1 MLECNI
7 TLGCKGFPMSN
18 TLTYWSD
25 SSVIKKKV
33 KESDLLSLFLKSLPL
48 GHEQV
53 NPDMEFSI
61 LAKL

>member
-1 MLECNI
+1 MLHNI
-7 TLGCKGFPMSN
+7 MLQRFSN
-18 TLTYWSD
+18 VKD
-25 SSVIKKKV
+25 SNLSVRLISYEEKKV

-61 LAKL
+61 PAKL